1 MVVCRL
7 SNIYCCC
14 WVCDAQLTYASLS
27 PLVRLPPVLAFA
39 VPRPPPRF
47 VHFSWSVNWYIQ
59 SISFIPRN
67 QVSHIRIGLRSCFFA
82 QLQTRTSTF
91 LLSPQSP
98 IHHQRLTMLSFG
110 IFYTL
115 LPRYDLYTHT
125 PSLLFLLFLKA
136 KYGPVMLS
144 HPSTHPSPPDN
155 WRHEALYTFIP
166 LSPTFFSPP
175 PPP

>member
-1 MVVCRL
+1 MPSL
-7 SNIYCCC
+7 P
-14 WVCDAQLTYASLS
+14 TPLS
-27 PLVRLPPVLAFA
+27 PRSSASPLFWRSRSHVLPLALFISLGRLIGTYNQFLLYPAIKSVTFVSAYALAFLRNCKHA
-39 VPRPPPRF
+39 LLHPSSLPIPP
-47 VHFSWSVNWYIQ
+47 
-59 SISFIPRN
+59 
-67 QVSHIRIGLRSCFFA
+67 
-82 QLQTRTSTF
+82 T
-91 LLSPQSP
+91 
-98 IHHQRLTMLSFG
+98 HHQRLTMLSFG